1 MLIKLNIGSHN
12 KRIKEFISL
21 DGLDLENVDAV
32 GELNQTPYLL
42 NIKDTELGKTLKKIS
57 EPQKEEKWEIKN
69 NTVDY
74 IQSIEFLE
82 HISFR
87 QTYQVLKEWRRI
99 LKPNGIVE
107 IQVPDCGKMMKMFI
121 NNEICDCIPHKVI
134 GKDFNK
140 LEANENCFA
149 CGGKGKVNPLRWL
162 YAFTGAQKHQYDAH
176 LNIFTKERMEYYLK
190 EVGFREIVF
199 SDDVYKIK
207 VKVKK

>member
-1 MLIKLNIGSHN
+1 MSIKINIGSHN
-12 KRIKEFISL
+12 KRIKKFISL

-32 GELNQTPYLL
+32 GELGQAPYLL
-42 NIKDTELGKTLKKIS
+42 KIKDTELGKALKDIS
-57 EPQKEEKWEIKN
+57 EFQEEKWKIKD

-87 QTYQVLKEWRRI
+87 QTYQVLKEWKRI

-107 IQVPDCGKMMKMFI
+107 IQVPDCGKMMEMFI

-134 GKDFNK
+134 GKDFNELK
-140 LEANENCFA
+140 ADENCFA
-149 CGGKGKVNPLRWL
+149 CGGKGKVNPLRWI
-162 YAFTGAQKHQYDAH
+162 YAFIGAQKNDKYDVH
-176 LNIFTKERMEYYLK
+176 RNIFTKERMEYYLK

-199 SDDVYKIK
+199 VDDIYKIK
-207 VKVKK
+207 VKAKK